1 MQLKHGLARQMQG
14 HDSSG
19 GASGSM
25 IECTSVYGNKVR
37 IPKSKLVLRPS
48 VYAIIVNDGKI
59 LLVRS
64 RHGGKYLLPGGGI
77 DTGERIEVALK
88 REVKEET
95 GIEIDALDFAH
106 FQEAF
111 FYYDPLDEGYHGLL
125 FYYFCRPKTLRLLDD
140 TEVDDENAEKPRWID
155 IEGLQAYDF
164 QNHGEVIVG
173 CLRSQSAGAQRA
185 GSSLTK

>member
-1 MQLKHGLARQMQG
+1 MQLKLLLARQMQG

-77 DTGERIEVALK
+77 DTGERI
-88 REVKEET
+88 
-95 GIEIDALDFAH
+95 
-106 FQEAF
+106 
-111 FYYDPLDEGYHGLL
+111 
-125 FYYFCRPKTLRLLDD
+125 
-140 TEVDDENAEKPRWID
+140 
-155 IEGLQAYDF
+155 
-164 QNHGEVIVG
+164 
-173 CLRSQSAGAQRA
+173 
-185 GSSLTK
+185 